1 MEQSTAVST
10 ESNNEISIVA
20 VTLGIYFMMMP
31 FDSFPMFGMGSLLR
45 IFALF
50 PVAAILVVKL
60 RFSLQVN
67 SLTMSF
73 LIYCLILFASYFYSI
88 YQPATYSY
96 LKRIFLNMVIILCAG
111 GMYEYNEAEIE
122 FLKKSLV
129 IGGLATLFLTLMFAD
144 YSSSGRLTLSIN
156 GVEQDQ
162 NYLNGYLFFAF
173 VYFVSNLVQKKRVL
187 SAVPIGGII
196 FFTLMTGSRGALV
209 ALLGIGAVTAFYI
222 LYRNQSINVGT
233 ILILAAVAALLVLLY
248 EPVLTLLPESVAE
261 RYSVDYIMAHGNT
274 GRSEIWKYLLGRFLR
289 ADLFRT
295 LFGHGYSTVVIVN
308 EYNHLV
314 AHNLWI
320 DHLIMVGAVGELIFI
335 SMQLL
340 YVRAAW
346 KSGDPFLLGSYVGYL
361 VMMMTLSLMSYKP
374 IWNCMIMIMIIH
386 DFEARKA
393 EKISKE
399 EHHGLSTI

>member
-10 ESNNEISIVA
+10 KSNNEISIVA

-67 SLTMSF
+67 SLTMCF
-73 LIYCLILFASYFYSI
+73 LVYCLSLFASYFYSI
-88 YQPATYSY
+88 YQPVTYSY
-96 LKRIFLNMVIILCAG
+96 LKRIFLNMIIILCVG

-129 IGGLATLFLTLMFAD
+129 IGGLATLFLTLAFAD
-144 YSSSGRLTLSIN
+144 YSSNGRLTLSIN

-173 VYFVSNLVQKKRVL
+173 VYFVTDLVQKRRIL
-187 SAVPIGGII
+187 SALPIGGIM

-222 LYRNQSINVGT
+222 LYRNKSINAST
-233 ILILAAVAALLVLLY
+233 IMLLAAVVILLALLY

-274 GRSEIWKYLLGRFLR
+274 GRSEIWNYLIKRFLQ

-320 DHLIMVGAVGELIFI
+320 DHLIMVGVVGELIFL
-335 SMQLL
+335 SMQFL

-346 KSGDPFLLGSYVGYL
+346 KSGDSFLVGSYIGYL
-361 VMMMTLSLMSYKP
+361 IMMMTLSLMSYKP

-393 EKISKE
+393 GSRIREDD
-399 EHHGLSTI
+399 HGLSTV